1 MELRNASKLF
11 RIKFAHIQKL
21 SLPQLVCDFDDRGHV
36 VLGMENLRIGAPS
49 LLEGSVV
56 WYSDVIQL
64 PHVVDRACV
73 IFSFQVV
80 RYRS

>member
-1 MELRNASKLF
+1 MVYKLHGTAEKKDIELRNASKLY

-36 VLGMENLRIGAPS
+36 VLGMEILRIRAPS

-56 WYSDVIQL
+56 WYSGTV
-64 PHVVDRACV
+64 
-73 IFSFQVV
+73 
-80 RYRS
+80 